1 MGMKAT
7 VDRIEEGYAIIILV
21 DDERVSFPVPMDL
34 MPDLAEG
41 DILDITIRKDWVET
55 TE

>member
-1 MGMKAT
+1 MKAT

-21 DDERVSFPVPMDL
+21 DDELVSFPVPLDL

-41 DILDITIRKDWVET
+41 DILDITIRKDLVDT
-55 TE
+55 RT